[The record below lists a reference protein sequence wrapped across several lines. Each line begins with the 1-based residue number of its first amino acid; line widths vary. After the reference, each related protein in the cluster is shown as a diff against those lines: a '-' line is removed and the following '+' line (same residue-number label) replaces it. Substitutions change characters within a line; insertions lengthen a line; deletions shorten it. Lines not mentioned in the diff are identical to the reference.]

1 MSIYLVGVA
10 IWSIKQDSD
19 CVFELPSIGQHLEP
33 RQHRESRIV
42 LVHVISGYPASRRMT
57 QAFPFGRLEDVGD
70 RMLGRTTNHLLFCHV
85 HALLVSISLTFN

>member
-57 QAFPFGRLEDVGD
+57 QAFPFGRLEDV
-70 RMLGRTTNHLLFCHV
+70 RVLRRTTNHLLCHV

>member
-19 CVFELPSIGQHLEP
+19 CVFELPSIGRHLEP
-33 RQHRESRIV
+33 RQHPESRIV

-57 QAFPFGRLEDVGD
+57 PAFQLGRLEDVGD
-70 RMLGRTTNHLLFCHV
+70 RMPRRTTNHLLCHV
-85 HALLVSISLTFN
+85 HALLESISLTFN